1 MSTKTKSKTKT
12 DPENLADI
20 SIKISTVLN
29 RHLAEERC
37 PHGIHEIIR
46 EVFSD
51 G

>member
-1 MSTKTKSKTKT
+1 MSTTKSKT
-12 DPENLADI
+12 DSQNLADI

-29 RHLAEERC
+29 RHLAEEHC
-37 PHGIHEIIR
+37 PHDIHEIIR